1 MSRRMTVAVCLAFG
15 LLVVPGVALA
25 DPPWAPYVPSDVP
38 GWGSHG
44 RGDVCKH
51 RGEPPC
57 HTTTTTPVTTTTGH
71 ATTSTGATTTTT
83 DVSGTSA
90 TSTTTSGTTSS
101 TTTSGT
107 TTSDTTTSTTST
119 TTHTTPGSTTSTT
132 SVTTT
137 TTDVGN
143 TTATSHTVPPKTTVP
158 AGPPMSGSTPTHA
171 LADTG
176 ATPLWTGLGG
186 LAVLV
191 AGAVLVLF
199 GRRRRA

>member
-1 MSRRMTVAVCLAFG
+1 MTVAVCLAFG
-15 LLVVPGVALA
+15 LLVAPSVALA
-25 DPPWAPYVPSDVP
+25 DPPWAPHVPYVPSDVP
-38 GWGSHG
+38 WVGHG
-44 RGDVCKH
+44 KGDVCKQ

-57 HTTTTTPVTTTTGH
+57 HTTTTTPPVTTTTTPCPTTTSTTPPH
-71 ATTSTGATTTTT
+71 TTTTTHTTSTGATTTTT

-90 TSTTTSGTTSS
+90 TSATTTGTA
-101 TTTSGT
+101 
-107 TTSDTTTSTTST
+107 TSTTSA
-119 TTHTTPGSTTSTT
+119 T

-137 TTDVGN
+137 TDVGG

-158 AGPPMSGSTPTHA
+158 AGPPQGGSTATNA

-186 LAVLV
+186 LVVLL

-199 GRRRRA
+199 SRRRRA